1 MFLELDLQYVK
12 RELKMIK
19 LSQINVLMVGS
30 VPLHNPMEGA
40 RAQPHLMVCSGQL
53 CTCGQWG
60 GFRFPL
66 HLHRSGTGWE
76 AALTA
81 GENK

>member
-1 MFLELDLQYVK
+1 
-12 RELKMIK
+12 MINR
-19 LSQINVLMVGS
+19 SQINVLMVGS
-30 VPLHNPMEGA
+30 VPLHNPGESA
-40 RAQPHLMVCSGQL
+40 PAQPCLMVCSGQL
-53 CTCGQWG
+53 STCGQQG

-66 HLHRSGTGWE
+66 HLHSPRTGWE